1 MLVIMTPYPLYVKLC
16 IRLLLIILI
25 IVTISFAQELLIPFV
40 IAGLISFIL
49 LPVVVKLE
57 DWSLPRSL
65 ASLAAVILAI
75 LVFLGFV
82 YFLYTQIQ
90 SFADDLPELKTKIDE
105 KSVALQRFI
114 TEHFDV
120 SKREQLKWLDKKLS
134 GFLDSGDRYLL
145 TIFTVTASFITN
157 LILIPLYVYF
167 LIVYRD
173 KVAKFITL
181 LNHRENYELTFTI
194 VHKISVVAQKY
205 LKGLM
210 LDACIVFTL
219 TGLGFILLGIK
230 HAILFALLVSVFN
243 IIIPYMGLT
252 VSSVLPFLMTVV
264 SQDHFGTAF
273 GAVGVCVFMQFVDN
287 HFINP
292 YVVGMSV
299 RINPLTCFLA
309 LVASAIIWG
318 VYGMLLCIPV
328 LGMIKVICDHVDAL
342 KPYGYIIG
350 HETVYGEEK
359 KPLRKI
365 IPRKKAI

>member
-1 MLVIMTPYPLYVKLC
+1 MTTYPLYVKLC
-16 IRLLLIILI
+16 IRLLLIILVI
-25 IVTISFAQELLIPFV
+25 ITISFAQELLIPFV

-57 DWSLPRSL
+57 EWSFPRSL
-65 ASLAAVILAI
+65 AALTAVVIAI
-75 LVFLGFV
+75 LVFVGFV
-82 YFLYTQIQ
+82 YFLYTQVQ
-90 SFADDLPELKTKIDE
+90 SFAEDLPELKAKIDE
-105 KSVALQRFI
+105 KSVAIQRFI

-120 SKREQLKWLDKKLS
+120 SKREQLKWINKKISNL
-134 GFLDSGDRYLL
+134 LDSGDKYLL
-145 TIFTVTASFITN
+145 TIFTITASFITN
-157 LILIPLYVYF
+157 LVLIPLYVYF

-173 KVAKFITL
+173 KIAKFIGL
-181 LNHRENYELTFTI
+181 LNHRENHELTFTI

-219 TGLGFILLGIK
+219 TSIGFMLLGIK
-230 HAILFALLVSVFN
+230 HAVLFALLVSVFN

-252 VSSVLPFLMTVV
+252 VSSVLPFLMAVV

-273 GAVGVCVFMQFVDN
+273 GAIGICVFMQFVDN

-309 LVASAIIWG
+309 LVASAMLWG

-328 LGMIKVICDHVDAL
+328 LGMIKVICDNVDAL
-342 KPYGYIIG
+342 KPYGFIIG
-350 HETVYGEEK
+350 HEAEFGEEK
-359 KPLRKI
+359 KTLRKI
-365 IPRKKAI
+365 IHRKKAV